1 MSSPLSQLGLT
12 GIPPVTHEPNR
23 SSTGFLGIIDQ
34 KTDTQAPNRKRAS
47 HSPSFRPLPLPQDTL
62 HPDKQVLFK
71 STSSQSTI
79 RTSTAQS
86 TLSTTGRTRKLRIR
100 LFGNKRSQTTP
111 DTSPGINSDSSL
123 SGTSSRKIA
132 TPQPTRSV
140 TLVIDLPQSRNWE
153 PVSPVVLRSM
163 EMAASDSESL
173 LRPARDGTVSAGNLE
188 GLVSRVI
195 TDIGNPSRND
205 RFSAT
210 FLTIYQLF
218 ATNERLFGIL
228 KRRFESSELDP
239 VASRSRYP

>member
-1 MSSPLSQLGLT
+1 MAP
-12 GIPPVTHEPNR
+12 
-23 SSTGFLGIIDQ
+23 TGFLGIFDQ
-34 KTDTQAPNRKRAS
+34 QTGTQPPNRRRIVS
-47 HSPSFRPLPLPQDTL
+47 HSPSFRPLPLPALVEDTL
-62 HPDKQVLFK
+62 YPDK
-71 STSSQSTI
+71 STSSQSII
-79 RTSTAQS
+79 RTSTTQSTSTLLSMSSSLS
-86 TLSTTGRTRKLRIR
+86 TLSSQSTSSTTSRTRKLGIR

-111 DTSPGINSDSSL
+111 DTSPEISDLSL
-123 SGTSSRKIA
+123 PGTSSRKIA
-132 TPQPTRSV
+132 APQATRSV
-140 TLVIDLPQSRNWE
+140 TLAIDLPQSRNWE
-153 PVSPVVLRSM
+153 PVSPAVLRSM

-173 LRPARDGTVSAGNLE
+173 LRPAWDGTVSAGNLE

-239 VASRSRYP
+239 IASRSRYP